1 MKKTI
6 MTFGLIL
13 AAVMISVGIIL
24 PVPDTEIS
32 GGSYSSRS
40 DGKYLE
46 YVGGDAYNI
55 QIEASIRGG
64 EISGRTAAKTI
75 LLTGGAILF
84 VLTLFAGG
92 VLEALEQHNQ
102 SAYEIKKL
110 LENSAQSS
118 PKAPSAASSTA
129 DLKPAAPVPP
139 PPSETWKCEKCGT
152 TNGKHDS
159 FCSNCGSYK

>member
-13 AAVMISVGIIL
+13 AAVMITVGIAL
-24 PVPDTEIS
+24 PIPDPKIS
-32 GGSYSSRS
+32 FYGSRENGGYH
-40 DGKYLE
+40 E

-64 EISGRTAAKTI
+64 EISGRTDAKTI
-75 LLTGGAILF
+75 LLTGGVILF

-102 SAYEIKKL
+102 YASEIKKL

-118 PKAPSAASSTA
+118 PKALSAASSTA